1 MNSKPVELSGS
12 MVAIPEDDWGTVT
25 LTDSHSSF
33 FMTEK
38 ELQGLIHAYHKHKSD
53 KAIHEAA
60 LRDVPNNEHIVLG
73 TD

>member
-1 MNSKPVELSGS
+1 MSNKPVELSGS
-12 MVAIPEDDWGTVT
+12 MVAIPEDNWGTVT
-25 LTDSHSSF
+25 LSDSNSSF

-53 KAIHEAA
+53 KALHEAA
-60 LRDVPNNEHIVLG
+60 LRDVTNNEHIVLG